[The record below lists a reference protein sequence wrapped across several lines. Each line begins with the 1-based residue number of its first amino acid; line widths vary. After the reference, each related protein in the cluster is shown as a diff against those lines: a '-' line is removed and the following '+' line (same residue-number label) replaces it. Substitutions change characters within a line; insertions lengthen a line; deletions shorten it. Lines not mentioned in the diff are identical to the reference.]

1 VSRKVFIVSN
11 GGHDYSDAARYGEI
25 IFCTDEVIRKDD
37 IAQMYRVLSDALD
50 QAEPN
55 DLLLISSL
63 TSLCTVA
70 AAILSARYGE
80 LHLLLYKDG
89 QYVQRDLILDM
100 P

>member
-1 VSRKVFIVSN
+1 MSRKVFIISN
-11 GGHDYSDAARYGEI
+11 GGHDYSDAERYGEI

-37 IAQMYRVLSDALD
+37 VAQMYRVLSEALD
-50 QAEPN
+50 QAEAD

-70 AAILSARYGE
+70 AAILAARFGE

-89 QYVQRDLILDM
+89 EYVKRDLILDM